1 LLFTVVHTNGVHA
14 TRVRICGCSGAAD
27 KLSQLMHSQL
37 FPATSQDPKTAFTF
51 SVLKDFHMHNLQS
64 KCGAFDYMLSLRRL
78 TDNVF
83 TTKVPVRIK
92 LVN

>member
-1 LLFTVVHTNGVHA
+1 
-14 TRVRICGCSGAAD
+14 
-27 KLSQLMHSQL
+27 MHSQL
-37 FPATSQDPKTAFTF
+37 FPATTQDPKTAFTF

-83 TTKVPVRIK
+83 TNKVPVSDFKAANYEHFKKDTGSI
-92 LVN
+92 